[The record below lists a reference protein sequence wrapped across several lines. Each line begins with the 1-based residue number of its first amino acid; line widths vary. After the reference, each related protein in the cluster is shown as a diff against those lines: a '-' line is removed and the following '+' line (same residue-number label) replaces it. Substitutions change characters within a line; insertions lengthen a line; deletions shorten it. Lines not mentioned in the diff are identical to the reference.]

1 MTPNEQKMAQATLDE
16 CRQLITGLVATA
28 RAAQS
33 TLSLSSHADRRAAL
47 SHSAALIRA
56 HSGDII
62 SHNAADLARAA
73 ENGITAAF
81 TDRLTLTA
89 ERIEAVAKGLE
100 DIVVDQPQ

>member
-47 SHSAALIRA
+47 SH
-56 HSGDII
+56 
-62 SHNAADLARAA
+62 
-73 ENGITAAF
+73 
-81 TDRLTLTA
+81 
-89 ERIEAVAKGLE
+89 
-100 DIVVDQPQ
+100 QP